1 MCVYWPVLLC
11 NGRIDP
17 EVLRVSYWRR
27 ENARARDALRGKTE
41 ARWCGQ
47 HQYCSAPGKTFHVIH
62 VYIYITR
69 RTLCITYYYKRGND
83 ALPLTPS
90 LLPRS
95 LILLGSND
103 FGHFTHH
110 YQGHQTRFQVLAK
123 RLVTIICENKTKYNY
138 LLPIINIFSP
148 LSST

>member
-1 MCVYWPVLLC
+1 MYWPVLLC

-27 ENARARDALRGKTE
+27 ENARAMLSEEKQKPGGVDSTSTALHL
-41 ARWCGQ
+41 AR
-47 HQYCSAPGKTFHVIH
+47 HFTLY

-103 FGHFTHH
+103 FGHFTHY